1 MVVTKRFASSSASEK
16 GSILSQKSRGIRVIC
31 LYTSL
36 LRVVLIASFKF
47 RNPWADCHYRSGKT
61 VTASVTE
68 NRPLISR
75 TCFHKKATPA
85 RRCLQRSRSWHGIGL
100 LGWGIGLI
108 GWVSIF
114 FPSWRRTNQKK
125 KQTFPHCK
133 SWIRMLYTN
142 HGKIRCG
149 SESTWSRSASSI
161 TGTSLFL
168 RSNMVT
174 KKAKQTPHPQ
184 NVPPVAPNFTW
195 KTPGKLRGGF
205 PGSMLAMPRFA
216 MGNNSC
222 LPPAWGRSEEPHQ
235 FESWVNRVGGVFLKK
250 PQQRK
255 RRVEQLRS

>member
-125 KQTFPHCK
+125 KQ
-133 SWIRMLYTN
+133 SMLYTN

-168 RSNMVT
+168 RSNM
-174 KKAKQTPHPQ
+174 
-184 NVPPVAPNFTW
+184 
-195 KTPGKLRGGF
+195 
-205 PGSMLAMPRFA
+205 
-216 MGNNSC
+216 GNLV
-222 LPPAWGRSEEPHQ
+222 LP
-235 FESWVNRVGGVFLKK
+235 
-250 PQQRK
+250 K
-255 RRVEQLRS
+255 RRNKPHIH

>member
-125 KQTFPHCK
+125 NRPSHIASPGFVCCILTMEKFDAAQSLLGVDPLPRSLELLFSSDQTWLPKRRNKPH
-133 SWIRMLYTN
+133 IRKMFHQLHQTS
-142 HGKIRCG
+142 HGK
-149 SESTWSRSASSI
+149 
-161 TGTSLFL
+161 
-168 RSNMVT
+168 
-174 KKAKQTPHPQ
+174 
-184 NVPPVAPNFTW
+184 PPENF
-195 KTPGKLRGGF
+195 
-205 PGSMLAMPRFA
+205 
-216 MGNNSC
+216 
-222 LPPAWGRSEEPHQ
+222 
-235 FESWVNRVGGVFLKK
+235 GGVFLV
-250 PQQRK
+250 PCWPCRGSRWVTTAAYLQLEVGRK
-255 RRVEQLRS
+255 NLTSLKVEWTVLGVCF